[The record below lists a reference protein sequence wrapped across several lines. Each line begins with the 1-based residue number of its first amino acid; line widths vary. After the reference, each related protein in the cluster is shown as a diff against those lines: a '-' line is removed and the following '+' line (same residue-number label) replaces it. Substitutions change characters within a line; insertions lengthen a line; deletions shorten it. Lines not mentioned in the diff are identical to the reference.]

1 MLILDLYNHFI
12 HKNTQM
18 MGFEW
23 GLDGLID
30 SFSQP
35 FYTEKKLNKI
45 YYTDC

>member
-1 MLILDLYNHFI
+1 MLTLDLYNHFI
-12 HKNTQM
+12 QKYTQM

-35 FYTEKKLNKI
+35 FLYRKGTE
-45 YYTDC
+45 